1 MKRERR
7 EREREN
13 VMCIKK
19 EKKALSFWFEIFFL
33 FFCCNDIMRSETLY
47 NLIKFASFC
56 VTVLLSF
63 GLAAF
68 CCAKLCTKLGEGEK
82 SMYMSMLTS
91 VVSLWIPSPT
101 SMMTL
106 RMGGG
111 ANEPP
116 VQDKRVRSMKLI
128 TLYLKLP
135 QPHNAVIAL
144 PNRVQ
149 SYQGKSSPTG
159 VFAPSKST
167 SLTAK

>member
-1 MKRERR
+1 MQ
-7 EREREN
+7 
-13 VMCIKK
+13 
-19 EKKALSFWFEIFFL
+19 
-33 FFCCNDIMRSETLY
+33 SETLY

-68 CCAKLCTKLGEGEK
+68 CCAKLCTKLGEEGEK

-116 VQDKRVRSMKLI
+116 VQDKRVRRSMKLI
-128 TLYLKLP
+128 TDGGIMEED
-135 QPHNAVIAL
+135 HVVEMESAT
-144 PNRVQ
+144 VQ
-149 SYQGKSSPTG
+149 QKE
-159 VFAPSKST
+159 
-167 SLTAK
+167 AKKEEEEDE

>member
-1 MKRERR
+1 MQ
-7 EREREN
+7 
-13 VMCIKK
+13 
-19 EKKALSFWFEIFFL
+19 
-33 FFCCNDIMRSETLY
+33 SETLY

-68 CCAKLCTKLGEGEK
+68 CCAKLCTKLGEEEGEK

-116 VQDKRVRSMKLI
+116 VQDKRGVRRSMKLI
-128 TLYLKLP
+128 TDGGIMEED
-135 QPHNAVIAL
+135 HVVEMESAT
-144 PNRVQ
+144 VQ
-149 SYQGKSSPTG
+149 QKEE
-159 VFAPSKST
+159 
-167 SLTAK
+167 AKKEEEEEDE

>member
-1 MKRERR
+1 MQ
-7 EREREN
+7 
-13 VMCIKK
+13 
-19 EKKALSFWFEIFFL
+19 
-33 FFCCNDIMRSETLY
+33 SETLY

-106 RMGGG
+106 RMSGG

-116 VQDKRVRSMKLI
+116 AQDKRVRSRKLI
-128 TLYLKLP
+128 TDGGIMEED
-135 QPHNAVIAL
+135 HVVEMESAT
-144 PNRVQ
+144 VQ
-149 SYQGKSSPTG
+149 QKE
-159 VFAPSKST
+159 AR
-167 SLTAK
+167 AKKEEEEDE